1 MRSDA
6 HIAVFIIKQVLRL
19 VCRINDTEK
28 ETYLRFPRQSQSDLL
43 NAN

>member
-6 HIAVFIIKQVLRL
+6 HIEVFIIKQVLRL
-19 VCRINDTEK
+19 VCRINNTEK
-28 ETYLRFPRQSQSDLL
+28 ETYLRFPRQSQSNLL